1 MMQKLSL
8 GLAFVAGTL
17 ALAPSAYAVDF
28 GADALNL
35 KTDPDGTISATFGN
49 SGIVGT
55 ETSDTY
61 SFALPIDGIGSGS
74 VTTNANV
81 RFSATDLDI
90 ISVVFNGSTFKPLG
104 DNLQEVVF
112 FNQIPITAGATN
124 TMTIN
129 YVARGNGSYGGQA
142 SFTPTPAVPEPATW
156 AMLIL
161 GFFTVGYAMRRRTTA
176 TIRFAQAI

>member
-1 MMQKLSL
+1 MKQKLMLSL
-8 GLAFVAGTL
+8 AAVVSTI
-17 ALAPSAYAVDF
+17 ALSPAASAADF

-35 KTDPDGTISATFGN
+35 RTDVDGTISATFGH
-49 SGIVGT
+49 SGILGS

-90 ISVVFNGSTFKPLG
+90 ISVIFNGATFLNRG
-104 DNLQEVVF
+104 DDLQEYAF
-112 FNQIPITAGATN
+112 FNQIPITAGITN
-124 TMTIN
+124 VMTIN

-142 SFTPTPAVPEPATW
+142 SFTPANAVPEPGTW

-161 GFFTVGYAMRRRTTA
+161 GFFTLGYAMRRRNA
-176 TIRFAQAI
+176 SVRIAQAI